1 MKNKPTL
8 TSNGVRKKVR
18 EYLAA
23 TQAKNTQLAYKNDLA
38 HFLRSGGKI
47 PATPSS
53 VASYLAIHAQ
63 TLSIATLNRRVV
75 AIGRAHTDKGLVSP
89 TQSLLV
95 TNTLRGIR
103 RINGSAQRRVTP
115 LLKMDMVNITKK
127 LTGLIG
133 HRDKALLL
141 IGFAGAFRRSELV
154 AIQMEDIRFV
164 PEGLVIRIRRSKT
177 DQIGLGRNVAIPFVE
192 GRHCPVR
199 ALKAWLEKSRI
210 KTGTIFRRMNRFD
223 QLMDQGLCAPSVAL
237 IIKQRVA
244 DAGFNPKL
252 YSGHSLRAGLVTSA
266 AKAGVSSWK
275 IRQQTAH
282 KSDVMLQRYIRD
294 SQLFVNNAVSQIW

>member
-8 TSNGVRKKVR
+8 TSSGTRKKVR

-23 TQAKNTQLAYKNDLA
+23 TQAKNTKLAYQNDLA

-53 VASYLAIHAQ
+53 IASYLAIHAQ
-63 TLSIATLNRRVV
+63 TLSIATLNRRIV

-89 TQSLLV
+89 TQSTLV

-115 LLKMDMVNITKK
+115 LLKTDLVNITKK

-133 HRDKALLL
+133 LRDKTLLL

-154 AIQMEDIRFV
+154 AIQVEDIRFV
-164 PEGLVIRIRRSKT
+164 PEGVVIRVRRSKT
-177 DQIGLGRNVAIPFVE
+177 DQIGLGRNVAIPTVK
-192 GRHCPVR
+192 GRYCPVR

-223 QLMDQGLCAPSVAL
+223 QLMDQGLCAP
-237 IIKQRVA
+237 
-244 DAGFNPKL
+244 
-252 YSGHSLRAGLVTSA
+252 
-266 AKAGVSSWK
+266 W
-275 IRQQTAH
+275 
-282 KSDVMLQRYIRD
+282 
-294 SQLFVNNAVSQIW
+294 